1 MALEELPEI
10 REDVLSFS
18 PGSNSH
24 WTLIGKS
31 NARIVE
37 RAKIDTYKSSS
48 KKIEVYVLG
57 KSTLNEELNVHF
69 TRNKG
74 QIYIDNRG
82 SLRVLIGTHGES
94 IPISSITSY

>member
-37 RAKIDTYKSSS
+37 RAKIDTY
-48 KKIEVYVLG
+48 
-57 KSTLNEELNVHF
+57 N
-69 TRNKG
+69 
-74 QIYIDNRG
+74 
-82 SLRVLIGTHGES
+82 IGR
-94 IPISSITSY
+94 